1 MAGVPYRA
9 TKAGLIQL
17 TRYYAAKLAPRVRV
31 NAVGP
36 GYVRTDPS
44 RDWLAVPENEAWV
57 ESRTPMGRIA
67 TPEDVAGPVAF
78 LVSDDAA
85 YITGQHLVDGG
96 WSIRWSRVGSR
107 KVGGSPRPR
116 RLSDC
121 DRFHMRLDPPQP
133 EARHHLRLPACV
145 QVGVIAGMAWAGSP
159 FWNPTGPVSRVSCV
173 S

>member
-96 WSIRWSRVGSR
+96 WSIR
-107 KVGGSPRPR
+107 
-116 RLSDC
+116 
-121 DRFHMRLDPPQP
+121 
-133 EARHHLRLPACV
+133 
-145 QVGVIAGMAWAGSP
+145 
-159 FWNPTGPVSRVSCV
+159 
-173 S
+173 